1 MDSEFWLF
9 TEFAIL
15 DTTDDDWLAV
25 AAWTVA
31 LNRFSFKWLFWE
43 HCNVTGN
50 ALILGLKFEAVW
62 AELMEAVEAGEAEL
76 EDDSEVEHCPL
87 DGV

>member
-15 DTTDDDWLAV
+15 DTTDEDWLE